1 MPVYESF
8 VNFFAN
14 LSPRSHRSQRGQGRS
29 AVQPAQPQTPPRYR
43 LGRATFDL
51 EDNPPE
57 ATAAQSTGVTGHS
70 EAVHS
75 YVDNLSSPTGPPST
89 SQRTPPQFPYPVID
103 LDDRSEMNPAH
114 QSTGTQLTTSPSRRT
129 IQPSQMVNKNS
140 RDRQDEARLLGGK
153 IKCVAMD
160 WRK

>member
-70 EAVHS
+70 EVCIDICAFPPTFTFRPIFL
-75 YVDNLSSPTGPPST
+75 YDLSCL
-89 SQRTPPQFPYPVID
+89 QLED
-103 LDDRSEMNPAH
+103 LLFGLIWP
-114 QSTGTQLTTSPSRRT
+114 
-129 IQPSQMVNKNS
+129 
-140 RDRQDEARLLGGK
+140 
-153 IKCVAMD
+153 
-160 WRK
+160 